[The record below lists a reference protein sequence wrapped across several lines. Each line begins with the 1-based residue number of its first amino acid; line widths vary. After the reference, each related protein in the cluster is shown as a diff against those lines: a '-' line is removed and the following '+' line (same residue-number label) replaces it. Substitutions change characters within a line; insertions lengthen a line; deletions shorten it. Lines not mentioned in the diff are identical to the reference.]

1 MAFEGWHNEAFMPED
16 CLLREIH
23 SSKGIVMGIPKEDVQ
38 NETRLALTPE
48 AVGILVER
56 GHTVLVETGAGDGMS
71 YSDIR
76 FAENGAT
83 IVNSAAEV
91 YAADMVLKIAPPTF
105 EEVEMMRKNTAVFS
119 MLQLTRL
126 EARAV
131 KEMARKKIVA
141 VAYDLLR
148 DYQKT
153 YPIAGAIHEIEG
165 MTAISVASQYMSYD
179 HGGKGLLLGG
189 VAGISATEVIILGAD
204 IAGAAAARTAQALGA
219 QVKVFDHDV
228 SKLRRLQQQLGQNLF
243 TSVLHPQVLR
253 KAFKSADAVIGTL
266 RYIEGGERFMVSQDT
281 ISTMKKGSVIIDLS
295 TDLGGCFETT
305 ECRSLNSPIYVRDGV
320 IHFCV
325 PNLSS
330 RVGRTSSMAISNI
343 FAPMLIRIS
352 NYGGMRQAI
361 ANESGIRNGVYT
373 FNGYVVNDL
382 IAKHLNIDNSI
393 GGTGLKGL

>member
-393 GGTGLKGL
+393 GGTG

>member
-1 MAFEGWHNEAFMPED
+1 MAFEGWSSESFMPED

-23 SSKGIVMGIPKEDVQ
+23 SNSGIVMGIPKEDVQ

-91 YAADMVLKIAPPTF
+91 YAADIVLKIAPPTL
-105 EEVEMMRKNTAVFS
+105 EEVEMMRNNTTAFS

-126 EARAV
+126 DSKAV
-131 KEMARKKIVA
+131 KEMARKKIIA

-148 DYQKT
+148 DSQKT

-165 MTAISVASQYMSYD
+165 MTAISVASQYMSND

-189 VAGISATEVIILGAD
+189 VAGISATEVLILGAD
-204 IAGAAAARTAQALGA
+204 IAGGAAARTAQALGA

-228 SKLRRLQQQLGQNLF
+228 SKLRRLQQQLGQSLF

-253 KAFKSADAVIGTL
+253 KAFRSADAVIGTL
-266 RYIEGGERFMVSQDT
+266 RYIEGGERFMVGQDMVG
-281 ISTMKKGSVIIDLS
+281 TMKKGSVIIDLS
-295 TDLGGCFETT
+295 ADLGGCFETT
-305 ECRSLNSPIYVRDGV
+305 ECRSLKSPIYVRDGV

-361 ANESGIRNGVYT
+361 VNESGIRNGVYT
-373 FNGYVVNDL
+373 YNGAVVNEL
-382 IAKHLNIDNSI
+382 IAKHLNIDSA
-393 GGTGLKGL
+393 GW

>member
-352 NYGGMRQAI
+352 NDGGMRPAI
-361 ANESGIRNGVYT
+361 ANESGIRTGVYT

>member
-1 MAFEGWHNEAFMPED
+1 
-16 CLLREIH
+16 LREIH